1 MIRGQQCP
9 TVFQHGDLSWSLPL
23 VQFCLLLYKQL
34 TVIPCLQTVQS
45 ERFSL
50 CSAAYDQ
57 RRSPQDGACPENVAK
72 RSREVQSPDIAA
84 HFFLENS
91 YVVTVESFDDR
102 QFFSPVTIQV
112 PELNITSGDIQQLLR
127 DHCPFCRTVRKQPS
141 VPPKYS
147 SS

>member
-34 TVIPCLQTVQS
+34 TVISCLQTVQS

-57 RRSPQDGACPENVAK
+57 CRSPQDGACPENVAK
-72 RSREVQSPDIAA
+72 RSREVQSSDIAA

-127 DHCPFCRTVRKQPS
+127 DPLPILPYCTEAASNRDAWYFL
-141 VPPKYS
+141 
-147 SS
+147 

>member
-1 MIRGQQCP
+1 M
-9 TVFQHGDLSWSLPL
+9 
-23 VQFCLLLYKQL
+23 
-34 TVIPCLQTVQS
+34 
-45 ERFSL
+45 
-50 CSAAYDQ
+50 
-57 RRSPQDGACPENVAK
+57 AK

-127 DHCPFCRTVRKQPS
+127 DPLPILPYCTEAAFCSTKVQFVITICTRLDLHSMVFENPILHS
-141 VPPKYS
+141 F
-147 SS
+147 